1 MIYIFNRQKQLIHVS
16 NDESTCMEAISD
28 IIGVPLG
35 TLSVSKEKIK
45 RKAQISGWLLLG
57 EHGNFQ
63 LSLYNIHKIGATKLM
78 GEYI

>member
-1 MIYIFNRQKQLIHVS
+1 LHGRNKRYYRSSFGYFERL
-16 NDESTCMEAISD
+16 
-28 IIGVPLG
+28 
-35 TLSVSKEKIK
+35 KEKIK

-78 GEYI
+78 SEYI